1 MTNPASDASPA
12 TYREQTGARRQKD
25 RLMTELLSAAS
36 FHAALKRFAP
46 QLLGYL
52 QRYVGD
58 PSLAEDLYQ
67 ETLIRIDKGWAG
79 FEQRS
84 SVKTW
89 AFSIASHV
97 AADHFRRPENRLDIV
112 EVEEAADVADPAPP
126 SDDRLLT
133 AEMSQCVREVI
144 DSLPP
149 TYRTALI
156 LHDLEG
162 MSAEQIAEICDC
174 SLASAK
180 IRIHRARARLK
191 AKLERQCQ
199 FQRDADGVFRCDR
212 KPES

>member
-1 MTNPASDASPA
+1 
-12 TYREQTGARRQKD
+12 
-25 RLMTELLSAAS
+25 MTESLSATT
-36 FHAALKRFAP
+36 FPAALKSFAP
-46 QLLGYL
+46 LLLGYL
-52 QRYVGD
+52 RRYVGD
-58 PSLAEDLYQ
+58 ASLAEDLYQ

-89 AFSIASHV
+89 AFSIASRV
-97 AADHFRRPENRLDIV
+97 AADYFRRPENRLDIV
-112 EVEEAADVADPAPP
+112 EIEEATDVTDPAPAN
-126 SDDRLLT
+126 DERLLT

-162 MSAEQIAEICDC
+162 MRAEQIAEISEC
-174 SLASAK
+174 SVATAK

-212 KPES
+212 KPEP